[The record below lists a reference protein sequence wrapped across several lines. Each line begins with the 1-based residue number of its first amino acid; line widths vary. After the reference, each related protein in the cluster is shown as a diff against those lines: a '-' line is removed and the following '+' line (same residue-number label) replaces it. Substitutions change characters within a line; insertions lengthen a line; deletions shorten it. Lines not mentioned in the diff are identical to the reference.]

1 MTTRYARHADMRLTA
16 LDDEGVVL
24 QLGTRSYFTVTAT
37 GLTILETMRSPATF
51 DELVAAVLAE
61 YEVEREKAETS
72 VRQFLQ
78 QCLDAAVV
86 TAVEG

>member
-37 GLTILETMRSPATF
+37 GLTILQAMTAPATF
-51 DELVAAVLAE
+51 DELVAAVVAE
-61 YEVEREKAETS
+61 YDVTRERAEGS

-78 QCLDAAVV
+78 QCLDAAVIA
-86 TAVEG
+86 AVEG